1 MNTRRLLALTLIVGL
16 LASTAA
22 AAPLA
27 GPCVPGAAY
36 DPACDANQDGHIT
49 ITDIQLAAG
58 HWNQNGA
65 FVSDSNH
72 THLGQTWTGSN
83 NPLTIQGAF
92 GAPSYAVMTLNNSVG
107 HGLAINSVA
116 IDGIYVGSAGYYGMV
131 VNHSGQDGVYV
142 GTAGNPSSNPA
153 SAASNGF
160 EVAGAQGDG
169 LYVGRADRNGVYVVS
184 AGQGVVVDSTVYD
197 GMNIYSAGD
206 DGVSVG
212 FTGDIGVYVNQAG
225 TTGVYANSAQASG
238 EWGFYT
244 PDKIHGSNVL
254 LESVS
259 LVAQVS
265 GAESLTAGDLVMAAG
280 IADPL
285 PGSTVH
291 LPQVKRAASAPG
303 GVIGV
308 VEGRLALTSR
318 PRPASALGESAAQA
332 PELHRAEGPAQ
343 PGDYVALT
351 VAGAARVKVSAAD
364 GPVTVGQRLT
374 AADLAGHARALRTR
388 TLEGMIV
395 SEGAPVIGTALEPLA
410 AGEGLIWVL
419 VNVQ

>member
-1 MNTRRLLALTLIVGL
+1 MTTAYWWAQSAAMAFTSILPVSNGVRISSAGGYGLIVGH
-16 LASTAA
+16 T
-22 AAPLA
+22 
-27 GPCVPGAAY
+27 AY
-36 DPACDANQDGHIT
+36 DGVFIVSADSTGLNV
-49 ITDIQLAAG
+49 QLAET
-58 HWNQNGA
+58 GA
-65 FVSDSNH
+65 
-72 THLGQTWTGSN
+72 
-83 NPLTIQGAF
+83 
-92 GAPSYAVMTLNNSVG
+92 Y
-107 HGLAINSVA
+107 VA
-116 IDGIYVGSAGYYGMV
+116 SAGWNGMV
-131 VNHSGQDGVYV
+131 VEA
-142 GTAGNPSSNPA
+142 AG
-153 SAASNGF
+153 
-160 EVAGAQGDG
+160 GDG
-169 LYVGRADRNGVYVVS
+169 MRVVS
-184 AGQGVVVDSTVYD
+184 ATYN
-197 GMNIYSAGD
+197 GM
-206 DGVSVG
+206 
-212 FTGDIGVYVNQAG
+212 
-225 TTGVYANSAQASG
+225 YANTTQASG

-291 LPQVKRAASAPG
+291 LPQVQAAAGAPG

-308 VEGRLALTSR
+308 VEGRLALTAR

-332 PELHRAEGPAQ
+332 SELHRAEGPAQ

-374 AADLAGHARALRTR
+374 VADLAGRARALRTR
-388 TLEGMIV
+388 TLDGMIV
-395 SEGAPVIGTALEPLA
+395 SEGAAIIGTALEPLA
-410 AGEGLIWVL
+410 SGVGLIWVL

>member
-1 MNTRRLLALTLIVGL
+1 MRKLFSLTVLLVLLTALTG
-16 LASTAA
+16 AA
-22 AAPLA
+22 GGAPLA
-27 GPCVPGAAY
+27 GVCIPGGAY
-36 DPACDANQDGHIT
+36 DPACDVDHDGDV
-49 ITDIQLAAG
+49 DIFDVQLTAG
-58 HWNQNGA
+58 HWSQNGVY
-65 FVSDSNH
+65 VSDNNH
-72 THLGQTWTGSN
+72 NHLGQTWTGAD
-83 NPLTIQGAF
+83 NPITIQGSFA
-92 GAPSYAVMTLNNSVG
+92 GPALTVNNSAGLGLRVG
-107 HGLAINSVA
+107 TGGLNVSSAVD
-116 IDGIYVGSAGYYGMV
+116 DGVLVGTVGG
-131 VNHSGQDGVYV
+131 DGVY
-142 GTAGNPSSNPA
+142 
-153 SAASNGF
+153 
-160 EVAGAQGDG
+160 
-169 LYVGRADRNGVYVVS
+169 
-184 AGQGVVVDSTVYD
+184 
-197 GMNIYSAGD
+197 IYSAGENGVRISSAGGYGLIVGHTAY
-206 DGVSVG
+206 DGVFIVSADS
-212 FTGDIGVYVNQAG
+212 TGLNVQLAETGAYVASAG
-225 TTGVYANSAQASG
+225 WNGMVVEAAGGDGMRVVSATYNGVYANTTQASG

-291 LPQVKRAASAPG
+291 LPQVKRAAGAPG

-332 PELHRAEGPAQ
+332 SELHRAEGPAQ

-351 VAGAARVKVSAAD
+351 VAGAARVRVSAAD

-388 TLEGMIV
+388 TLDGMIV

>member
-1 MNTRRLLALTLIVGL
+1 MRVRKLFSLTILLVLLTALTG
-16 LASTAA
+16 AA
-22 AAPLA
+22 GGAPLA
-27 GPCVPGAAY
+27 GVCIPGGAY
-36 DPACDANQDGHIT
+36 DPACDVDHDGDV
-49 ITDIQLAAG
+49 DIFDVQLTAG
-58 HWNQNGA
+58 HWSQNGVY
-65 FVSDSNH
+65 VSDNNH
-72 THLGQTWTGSN
+72 NHLGQTWTGAD
-83 NPLTIQGAF
+83 NPITIQGSFA
-92 GAPSYAVMTLNNSVG
+92 GPALTVNNSAGLGLRVG
-107 HGLAINSVA
+107 TGGLNVSSAVD
-116 IDGIYVGSAGYYGMV
+116 DGVLVGTVGG
-131 VNHSGQDGVYV
+131 DGVY
-142 GTAGNPSSNPA
+142 
-153 SAASNGF
+153 
-160 EVAGAQGDG
+160 
-169 LYVGRADRNGVYVVS
+169 
-184 AGQGVVVDSTVYD
+184 
-197 GMNIYSAGD
+197 IYSAGENGVRISSAGGYGLIVGHTAY
-206 DGVSVG
+206 DGVFIVSADS
-212 FTGDIGVYVNQAG
+212 TGLNVQLAETGAYVASAG
-225 TTGVYANSAQASG
+225 WNGMVVEAAGGDGMRVVSATYNGVYANTTQASG

-291 LPQVKRAASAPG
+291 LPQVQAAAGAPG

-308 VEGRLALTSR
+308 VEGRLALTAR

-332 PELHRAEGPAQ
+332 SELHRAEGPAQ

-351 VAGAARVKVSAAD
+351 VAGAARVRVSAAD

-374 AADLAGHARALRTR
+374 VADLAGHARALRTR
-388 TLEGMIV
+388 TLDGMIV
-395 SEGAPVIGTALEPLA
+395 SEGAAVIGTALEPLA